1 MPSYKY
7 ENLFSDHR
15 SEGHHGHL
23 QSYMDELLPTEDSF
37 LMTHALV
44 TCCKGS
50 FAEIIQTFF
59 ESIMQK
65 CDCVQALMM

>member
-1 MPSYKY
+1 MAICKATWMSCY
-7 ENLFSDHR
+7 
-15 SEGHHGHL
+15 
-23 QSYMDELLPTEDSF
+23 QDSF